1 VIESEL
7 VLLVEQHR
15 HEQLM
20 SLPPVDL
27 LAVARRERS
36 RRRRR
41 AATITGGVFA
51 GVVLV
56 AASVHAIG
64 ATSGAGHAAS
74 PPTQKP
80 RVTPLVPAPSTRLV
94 GLNGW
99 VVRVPATWGTD
110 QVGCDGSTPI
120 HPTVVFDHHS
130 GHPRVAS
137 SCVVRSNVPYIRITD
152 ATSPGPPCRTCAV
165 IEMSS
170 SSVTFEIHA
179 RTRNQMR
186 VIEDSL
192 QQLSSRQTTV
202 PVWRDPTGA
211 LAAPDQMTTIS
222 RAAGLRP
229 HVLEVPS
236 REPPGVFLNSDP
248 PMGTPVDLGRNV
260 TLFHSAGDLGRYAS
274 SASLQRNG
282 WRLSAVSDFEPPYG
296 RPAAIRAAGGGGATT
311 DAFLRTLTI
320 THEGPRHVLVQRR
333 LAWLVVTASGDR
345 RNEHLATITAVDA
358 GNGHVLETRTGF
370 RGRSR

>member
-15 HEQLM
+15 QEQLM

-27 LAVARRERS
+27 LATARRDRA

-41 AATITGGVFA
+41 AAAIAGGVVA

-56 AASVHAIG
+56 AAAVHALS

-80 RVTPLVPAPSTRLV
+80 RVTPFAPAPSTRLV

-99 VVRVPATWGTD
+99 VVRVPASWGTD
-110 QVGCDGSTPI
+110 QVGCDGSTPT
-120 HPTVVFDHHS
+120 HATVVFDHHS
-130 GHPRVAS
+130 GHPRAAS
-137 SCVVRSNVPYIRITD
+137 SCVVPPKVPYIRITD

-170 SSVTFEIHA
+170 SRVTFEIHA
-179 RTRNQMR
+179 RSPHQMR

-202 PVWRDPTGA
+202 PVWRDPAGA
-211 LAAPDQMTTIS
+211 TAAPDQMTTIS
-222 RAAGLRP
+222 RAQGLRP

-248 PMGTPVDLGRNV
+248 PMGTPVDLGRAI
-260 TLFHSAGDLGRYAS
+260 TLFYSAGDLGRYAS
-274 SASLQRNG
+274 PASLQRHG
-282 WRLSAVSDFEPPYG
+282 WRLSAVSDFEPAFG
-296 RPAAIRAAGGGGATT
+296 RPAAIRAAGGGTATE
-311 DAFLRTLTI
+311 AFLRTLTI

-333 LAWLVVTASGDR
+333 LAWLVVTAPGDR
-345 RNEHLATITAVDA
+345 RNGHLTTITAVDA
-358 GNGHVLETRTGF
+358 RNGRALETLTGF
-370 RGRSR
+370 RGHSR